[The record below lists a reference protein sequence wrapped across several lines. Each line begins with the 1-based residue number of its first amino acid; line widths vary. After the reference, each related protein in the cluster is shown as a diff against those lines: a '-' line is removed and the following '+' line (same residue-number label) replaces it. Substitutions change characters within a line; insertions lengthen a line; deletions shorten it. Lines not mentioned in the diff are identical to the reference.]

1 MFQNVP
7 NLPFTN
13 AKIAASVGLTV
24 DDFQA
29 LPVTRAACNVLFDG
43 LAESRSGLIPYKARR
58 CSRETAATQ
67 PRYAS
72 NPPHS
77 PLLQDTSRTR
87 PTGGRSTPPVT
98 EAEHVE
104 DTSRTRRGHA
114 PQVLDERRARMV
126 GEGGAF
132 DQAGFRVGWA
142 KSCILFIFGLFF
154 FGKANFIW
162 VLLAVKFAHD
172 WQPDLIPGPK
182 EMGLFKVW
190 GIV

>member
-58 CSRETAATQ
+58 CSRETAASQ
-67 PRYAS
+67 PSYAS

-87 PTGGRSTPPVT
+87 PTG
-98 EAEHVE
+98 
-104 DTSRTRRGHA
+104 
-114 PQVLDERRARMV
+114 
-126 GEGGAF
+126 
-132 DQAGFRVGWA
+132 
-142 KSCILFIFGLFF
+142 
-154 FGKANFIW
+154 
-162 VLLAVKFAHD
+162 
-172 WQPDLIPGPK
+172 
-182 EMGLFKVW
+182 
-190 GIV
+190 

>member
-43 LAESRSGLIPYKARR
+43 LAESRSGLIP
-58 CSRETAATQ
+58 
-67 PRYAS
+67 
-72 NPPHS
+72 
-77 PLLQDTSRTR
+77 
-87 PTGGRSTPPVT
+87 
-98 EAEHVE
+98 
-104 DTSRTRRGHA
+104 
-114 PQVLDERRARMV
+114 MV